1 VTLLL
6 SIFADDILPILLV
19 ALVGF
24 LLARYLHADVKTL
37 SRVTLY
43 ALTPC
48 LVFNILATSKIS
60 VAELGRMALFAVC
73 TVLGIGLLT
82 RLATLPLRLD
92 RATASACMIVVMFAN
107 GGNYGLPLTL
117 FAFGQEAMA
126 HATIYFV
133 VSVMLT
139 YTVGIFL
146 ASSGHQSLRGA
157 LLSVLK
163 MPVVYAVLAALV
175 VVITKTTLPLP
186 VLRPIQLLSNAAI
199 PVMILVLGMQLERAA
214 IPARPLLVGMATALR
229 LVVAMALGFA
239 LAPILGLTGAARQ
252 AGVVQSAMP
261 TAVVTTILALEF
273 QIDPSLVTGVVFLS
287 TLLSPFT
294 LTLLIAFLQR

>member
-1 VTLLL
+1 
-6 SIFADDILPILLV
+6 
-19 ALVGF
+19 
-24 LLARYLHADVKTL
+24 
-37 SRVTLY
+37 
-43 ALTPC
+43 
-48 LVFNILATSKIS
+48 
-60 VAELGRMALFAVC
+60 
-73 TVLGIGLLT
+73 
-82 RLATLPLRLD
+82 
-92 RATASACMIVVMFAN
+92 
-107 GGNYGLPLTL
+107 
-117 FAFGQEAMA
+117 
-126 HATIYFV
+126 
-133 VSVMLT
+133 MLT

-146 ASSGHQSLRGA
+146 ASSGHQSLKGA

-163 MPVVYAVLAALV
+163 MPVVYAVVAALV
-175 VVITKTTLPLP
+175 AVITKTTLPLP
-186 VLRPIQLLSNAAI
+186 VMRPIQLLSNAAI

-229 LVVAMALGFA
+229 LVVAMALGLV